1 MKKILLTALAI
12 VSVVGAMAQN
22 KLSVPMGIY
31 IDAGASN
38 VPTHAQ
44 SVLENKMK
52 QIVTINGVGTSDNSQ
67 FFITCFVNDLEKHV
81 LGGAPIKHVQTSE
94 ISFYIADAQN
104 QRIYETVTFTS
115 EGIGNSESEA
125 YLNVFKQ
132 IDARSSSISK
142 FIANA
147 NEKIIDYYESQL
159 EFIAAEAESLAK
171 LGQFGAAFNL
181 LCYVP
186 RECENYEVI
195 EEIALAIYQ
204 MQIDESSLKALQR
217 ARAAWASGHNAECA
231 LEAASHLAEVSFYSS
246 CYCDA
251 DALAN
256 EIKAFAIDEH
266 FYNREQLEKHF
277 DWMRN
282 HEDKKL
288 DAWRDVGVAYGR
300 NQQPTNYRLW
310 W

>member
-1 MKKILLTALAI
+1 MVT
-12 VSVVGAMAQN
+12 
-22 KLSVPMGIY
+22 
-31 IDAGASN
+31 
-38 VPTHAQ
+38 TH
-44 SVLENKMK
+44 
-52 QIVTINGVGTSDNSQ
+52 GVGSLDSSS
-67 FFITCFVNDLEKHV
+67 FFITCFVACTDKQV
-81 LGGAPIKHVQTSE
+81 LGGAPVKVIQKVETT
-94 ISFYIADAQN
+94 FYIADIHTK
-104 QRIYETVTFTS
+104 RLYESVTLS
-115 EGIGNSESEA
+115 HEGIGKSENEALANAFNS
-125 YLNVFKQ
+125 LN
-132 IDARSSSISK
+132 IRSSQISS
-142 FIANA
+142 FIASA
-147 NEKIIDYYESQL
+147 NEKIVDYYESQL

>member
-12 VSVVGAMAQN
+12 VSMVGAMAQN

-31 IDAGASN
+31 IDEGASC
-38 VPTHAQ
+38 VPEYAQ

-52 QIVTINGVGTSDNSQ
+52 QIVSVNGVGSSNNSQ
-67 FFITCFVNDLEKHV
+67 FFITCFVNDLNKHV
-81 LGGAPIKHVQTSE
+81 LGGAPIKHVLKSE
-94 ISFYIADAQN
+94 ITFYIADAQN

-115 EGIGNSESEA
+115 EGIGNSENEA
-125 YLNVFKQ
+125 YLNIFKQ
-132 IDARSSSISK
+132 IDVRSSNITK
-142 FIANA
+142 FVAQANR
-147 NEKIIDYYESQL
+147 KILDYYESQIN
-159 EFIAAEAESLAK
+159 FISAEAESLAK
-171 LGQFGAAFNL
+171 LGQFDAAYYL
-181 LCYVP
+181 LSCVP
-186 RECENYEVI
+186 KECENYDVI
-195 EEIALAIYQ
+195 ELTVLNVYQ
-204 MQIDESSLKALQR
+204 MQIDEASLKALQR
-217 ARAAWASGHNAECA
+217 AKAAWASGHNPECA
-231 LEAASHLAEVSFYSS
+231 LEAASHLAEVSYYSS

-256 EIKAFAIDEH
+256 EIKAFAIEEH

-300 NQQPTNYRLW
+300 NQQPTCYRVW